1 MADPSTTPWRI
12 RWTTDAANDLEH
24 IYQHISRDNPKAA
37 GDVIRVITEDIGR
50 LKVFPNLGR
59 NGQVP
64 GTRELVFASLP
75 YIAAYRVKENAVE
88 ILRVYHAAQDWP

>member
-1 MADPSTTPWRI
+1 MADPSTTLWRI

-24 IYQHISRDNPKAA
+24 IYQHISRENPKAA
-37 GDVIRVITEDIGR
+37 GDVIRVITEDIGK

-64 GTRELVFASLP
+64 GTRELVFASLL

-88 ILRVYHAAQDWP
+88 IRVYHAAQDWP